1 MGYLFTDVR
10 ILSMDPDRPRLF
22 RGDCLVEGRKITKI
36 DEGIPKSFHKVI
48 SGEHLLLMPGFVN
61 CHTHV
66 SMSLLRGYADDLELF
81 DWLSNRIW
89 PVEGKLTKEDV
100 LLGAQLGIGEMLLSG
115 TTSFLDMYQDMDQVA
130 LAVMETG
137 IRGHLSRGTIHTGDS
152 KKDDEAI
159 AQLEDLAKTWHGSDE
174 GRIRILAGPHAVYT
188 NEENFL
194 KRQLEVALNYGLG
207 VNIHV
212 SETLKENEDSLAKTG
227 KTPLGFLK
235 DLGVLDAPY
244 VVAAH
249 MVHLNEVDLKTA
261 REKKV
266 GVAHNPKSNLKLGSG
281 IADVLRL
288 RQEGIG
294 VGIGTDGAAS
304 NNLQDMVSEL
314 QFATLLQKGVHRNA
328 QALPAYET
336 LRMATLGGAEVL
348 HMADQVGMIKEG
360 YEADLIL
367 FDLDQPHYEPLVND
381 PIAGIVYSGRSS
393 DITLTMV
400 AGKVLM
406 HSRELLTLDMDE
418 VRKKVTA
425 TTKRLYGG
433 PQS

>member
-1 MGYLFTDVR
+1 MGYLFTDIR
-10 ILSMDPDRPRLF
+10 IVSMDPDRPRLF
-22 RGDCLVEGRKITKI
+22 RGDCLVEGRKIAKI
-36 DEGIPKSFHKVI
+36 DKGIPKSFHKVI
-48 SGEHLLLMPGFVN
+48 EGEHLLLMPGFVN

-130 LAVMETG
+130 LAVIESG

-152 KKDDEAI
+152 KKDDAAI
-159 AQLEDLAKTWHGSDE
+159 AQLEDLAKTWHGYDE
-174 GRIRILAGPHAVYT
+174 DRIRILAGPHAVYT

-194 KRQLEVALNYGLG
+194 KRQLEVARTYGLG
-207 VNIHV
+207 MNIHV

-249 MVHLNEVDLKTA
+249 MVHLTDLDLKTA
-261 REKKV
+261 REKRV

-281 IADVLRL
+281 IADILRL
-288 RQEGIG
+288 QQEGIG

-314 QFATLLQKGVHRNA
+314 RFATLLQKGIHRNA

-348 HMADQVGMIKEG
+348 HMADQVGKIKEG

-400 AGKVLM
+400 AGRILM
-406 HSRELLTLDMDE
+406 QNRELLTLDMKE
-418 VRKKVTA
+418 IRKKVSVVTE
-425 TTKRLYGG
+425 RLYGG
-433 PQS
+433 HQS